1 MSLLSFSSVPRAA
14 ASIIKALGLVNQVGM
29 LCVVMDVKWDFLD
42 LVIDFLIYNAVFR
55 SVKSYDLPE
64 SIEAGKQRKDLP
76 RFPEVWLS
84 V

>member
-1 MSLLSFSSVPRAA
+1 
-14 ASIIKALGLVNQVGM
+14 M

-42 LVIDFLIYNAVFR
+42 LVTDLLIYNAVFR

-64 SIEAGKQRKDLP
+64 SKEAGNQRKDLP
-76 RFPEVWLS
+76 HFPEVWLS